1 VDLTYV
7 PYESASEA
15 KAALVGG
22 HIDLLHEEPGVIISL
37 IDAGT
42 TFPIIVFTE
51 ERLKRFPNVPTGR
64 ELGIDITMGRWR
76 GLAAKKGTPKE
87 AIKILHDGF
96 KKAMDSDVYKT
107 ITHSQLL
114 DLRQGYLSSEDFT
127 KFWAIEDRIYSEILR
142 PKK

>member
-1 VDLTYV
+1 
-7 PYESASEA
+7 
-15 KAALVGG
+15 VGG

-42 TFPIIVFTE
+42 IVPIIAFTE

-64 ELGIDITMGRWR
+64 ELGVDITFGRWR
-76 GLAAKKGTPKE
+76 GLAVKKGTPKE
-87 AIKILHDGF
+87 RIKILHDGF

-114 DLRQGYLSSEDFT
+114 DLRPGYLSPDDFT
-127 KFWAIEDRIYSEILR
+127 HFWIEQDKIYSEIIK